1 MFTSRVAGAGLHPVS
16 PKHGPIEAV
25 LFDLDD
31 TLIDRAAGF
40 RRFCVDLYRSSTAMQ
55 RVSTEDQAVER
66 IIELDRSGMSDRHEM
81 FAEVLSVWP
90 GTFRDTDHAVEFY
103 LETYLRLLPLAP
115 ETKRLLGDLRSRGIP
130 FGIVTNGGSEM
141 QWAKVRASGA
151 GGFTDAVVVSEDVG
165 FRKPD
170 PRIFEVALS
179 KIDSKADTTLF
190 VGDNPEADIAGA
202 SGVGMQT
209 AWMRLGRQW
218 PLDSLRPDYVLD
230 HVSEVRGI
238 VLG

>member
-1 MFTSRVAGAGLHPVS
+1 VAGAGLHPVS
-16 PKHGPIEAV
+16 PERGSIEAV

-55 RVSTEDQAVER
+55 RVSNESEAVER
-66 IIELDRSGMSDRHEM
+66 IIELDRSGMSDRHEL
-81 FAEVLSVWP
+81 FTEVLSIWP
-90 GTFRDTDHAVEFY
+90 GTFRDIDHAVEFY
-103 LETYLRLLPLAP
+103 LETYPRLHSLAG
-115 ETKRLLGDLRSRGIP
+115 ETRQLLSDLRSRGIP
-130 FGIVTNGGSEM
+130 FGVVTNGGSEM

-151 GGFTDAVVVSEDVG
+151 GGFTDAVVVSGDLG
-165 FRKPD
+165 IHKPD
-170 PRIFEVALS
+170 PRIFESALS

-202 SGVGMQT
+202 SGVGMRT
-209 AWMRLGRQW
+209 AWMRLGRRW
-218 PLDSLRPDYVLD
+218 ALDTLRPDYVLD
-230 HVSEVRGI
+230 RVSEVRGI

>member
-1 MFTSRVAGAGLHPVS
+1 MAWSSLHPVS
-16 PKHGPIEAV
+16 PERGSIQSV

-40 RRFCVDLYRSSTAMQ
+40 RRFCVDLYMSSAAMQ
-55 RVSTEDQAVER
+55 RVSSEEEAVER
-66 IIELDRSGMSDRHEM
+66 IIGLDRSGLSDRHEM
-81 FAEVLSVWP
+81 FIEVLSIWP
-90 GTFRDTDHAVEFY
+90 GTFRDVDQAVEY
-103 LETYLRLLPLAP
+103 YMETYPLLLNLAP
-115 ETKRLLGDLRSRGIP
+115 ETKRLLGDLRSRGLP

-151 GGFTDAVVVSEDVG
+151 GGFTDAVVVSGDLG
-165 FRKPD
+165 IHKPD
-170 PRIFEVALS
+170 PRIFAQALS

-218 PLDSLRPDYVLD
+218 PLEHLRPDYVLD
-230 HVSEVRGI
+230 QVFEVRGI